1 MYTVRDAL
9 KFPQHCEET
18 TIVIVIVIFL
28 INTKMYV
35 CIGDTRYVF
44 IANIMLNGQ
53 LIYNM
58 NNSLKHIQLVLQAV
72 SLNILQL
79 ICSQNIYEY
88 LSSNVITKI

>member
-1 MYTVRDAL
+1 
-9 KFPQHCEET
+9 
-18 TIVIVIVIFL
+18 
-28 INTKMYV
+28 MYV

-53 LIYNM
+53 LIYNT